1 MILELVNL
9 FVLAIRAKYLAVIWH
24 ESQRKLI
31 VPYSYQLL
39 HSTMYRFISKKT
51 DGTLISYVFS
61 TLLEAYKHCKP
72 QDESLW
78 HRMLYN
84 GVFDKFEHGEQLVL
98 VSWDDPDETNPVTT
112 ANYIQFLSEGF
123 TTPFPHL
130 PEPNIH
136 HH

>member
-1 MILELVNL
+1 
-9 FVLAIRAKYLAVIWH
+9 
-24 ESQRKLI
+24 
-31 VPYSYQLL
+31 
-39 HSTMYRFISKKT
+39 MYRFISKKT

-72 QDESLW
+72 EDESLW

-98 VSWDDPDETNPVTT
+98 VSWDDPDESNPVTT

-123 TTPFPHL
+123 ATPFPHL